1 MFQFN
6 FICKKIDFYKGNDVF
21 KFLYKNIKIQVKFIS
36 KKKINREITF
46 YKIVSKMFQP
56 FFLLITNDMYI
67 HTHTHTHTHTLSN
80 FQSSKSF

>member
-1 MFQFN
+1 MMFSN
-6 FICKKIDFYKGNDVF
+6 FFTKILKSKSNLLV
-21 KFLYKNIKIQVKFIS
+21 